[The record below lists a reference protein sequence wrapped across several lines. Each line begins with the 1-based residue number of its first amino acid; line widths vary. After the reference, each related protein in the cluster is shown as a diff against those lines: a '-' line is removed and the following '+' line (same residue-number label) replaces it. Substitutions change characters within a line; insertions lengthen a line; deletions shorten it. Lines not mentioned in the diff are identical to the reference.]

1 MLIHPN
7 KSCFLIV
14 DIQEKLA
21 PAVSDHETLVSNTC
35 WLAEI
40 AQTLNIPMLAS
51 EQYPQGL
58 GHTLPQIL
66 SFIPPENVMEK
77 QHFSCMSEPACN
89 TAINAIRPNQV
100 IIAGMEAHVCVLQTA
115 IQLKQQAREVYVL
128 EDCIA
133 SRNPADKHLA
143 IERMRQCGIYVVSK
157 EMVAF
162 EWMQR
167 AGTETFKMISQRFLR

>member
-7 KSCFLIV
+7 KSCLLII
-14 DIQEKLA
+14 DIQEKLV
-21 PAVSDHETLVSNTC
+21 PAVAEHETLISNTC
-35 WLAEI
+35 WIAEI
-40 AQTLNIPMLAS
+40 AQLLNIPILGS

-58 GHTLPQIL
+58 GHTLPEIS
-66 SFIPPENVMEK
+66 SFIPSEGMMEK
-77 QHFSCMSEPACN
+77 MHFSCMSDPECN
-89 TAINAIRPNQV
+89 KTINAIRPNQV
-100 IIAGMEAHVCVLQTA
+100 VIAGMEAHVCVMQTA

-128 EDCIA
+128 ADCIS
-133 SRNPADKHLA
+133 SRNLADKELA

-167 AGTETFKMISQRFLR
+167 SGTDEFKMISKRFIR